1 MALGDCFFLLHKAN
15 EFIRA
20 TNVEKQVVKR
30 KQQNVLFCL
39 DGVNWSHIIA
49 GNVTRLS
56 SCQGACFPPI
66 SFPGGKKKKREKE
79 VNMSTG
85 SVFCSHRL
93 GVVGAHDH
101 LLVIL
106 YLIFP
111 NSHTAFCEGPMRAIH
126 ISWERIQ
133 LCLSSLAL
141 FMNSEC
147 RTLHEGALMGKR
159 AFGLVRAKL
168 FHLCLTLCNPMD
180 CSPPGSS
187 VHGTLQARMLEWAA
201 ISYSRGS
208 S

>member
-1 MALGDCFFLLHKAN
+1 
-15 EFIRA
+15 
-20 TNVEKQVVKR
+20 
-30 KQQNVLFCL
+30 
-39 DGVNWSHIIA
+39 
-49 GNVTRLS
+49 
-56 SCQGACFPPI
+56 
-66 SFPGGKKKKREKE
+66 
-79 VNMSTG
+79 MSTG

-208 S
+208 SWCRDRTSVAYVSCTGRQVFFLPLAPPRKSLWLGKCLQLRGEGNSITAYLRKTLYQQQNCNYVKWGMF